1 MYRFRQVHT
10 LVWRTLQDL
19 WANDVLALAAQ
30 TAYWCFYSL
39 FPILLFTASI
49 LSLVGDREQTFQLLL
64 NTIAPAAPGDAMAV
78 IEHVL
83 HDVVFVGSAPGLLSV
98 GAVLALWAGSNVFV
112 ALADALNRAA
122 SVHEKR
128 PYWQIFLLSMGF
140 VLVAAVTTGVATAAL
155 VFGQPIVNAVGDMAG
170 LGNGTRV
177 AWLVTQTAVVI
188 VIVVALGATVFRF
201 LPSVRLAWSEAFIG
215 SGVATALW
223 LLVTVG
229 FRVYVQHFT
238 KYNETY
244 GAIGAV
250 IVLLTWMYLSMLA
263 VIAGGQLAA
272 ELHKERSYPAP
283 ALQVPAPPMRV
294 ARR

>member
-1 MYRFRQVHT
+1 MYRFHQVHT
-10 LVWRTLQDL
+10 LVRRTLQDL

-39 FPILLFTASI
+39 FPILLLSASI
-49 LSLVGDREQTFQLLL
+49 LSLVGDRESTFQLLL
-64 NTIAPAAPGDAMAV
+64 NTIAPAAPGDAMSV

-83 HDVVFVGSAPGLLSV
+83 HDVVFVGNAPGLISF
-98 GAVLALWAGSNVFV
+98 GAVLTIWAGSNVFV

-122 SVHEKR
+122 AVHETR
-128 PYWQIFLLSMGF
+128 RYWKIFSLSMAF
-140 VLVAAVTTGVATAAL
+140 VIIAAITTVVATAAL
-155 VFGQPIVNAVGDMAG
+155 VFGQLIVNAVGDIVG
-170 LGNGTRV
+170 LGSATRI
-177 AWLVTQTAVVI
+177 AWLLTQTVLVI
-188 VIVVALGATVFRF
+188 AIVVALGATVFRF
-201 LPSVRLAWSEAFIG
+201 LPSVRLAWSEALVG
-215 SGVATALW
+215 SAVATALW

-250 IVLLTWMYLSMLA
+250 IVLLTWMYLSMLS
-263 VIAGGQLAA
+263 VITGGQLAA
-272 ELHKERSYPAP
+272 ELHKERSHPAP
-283 ALQVPAPPMRV
+283 ALHVPKRLRV